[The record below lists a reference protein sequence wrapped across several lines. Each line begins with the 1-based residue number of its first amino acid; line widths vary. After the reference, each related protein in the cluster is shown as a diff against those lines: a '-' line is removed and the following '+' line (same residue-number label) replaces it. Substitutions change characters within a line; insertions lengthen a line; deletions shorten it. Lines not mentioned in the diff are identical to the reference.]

1 MKSSDT
7 QAYQITA
14 QQKTENIVT
23 SIINQST
30 EKIIN
35 TSDTGKTKAQQI
47 QELEDAIAS
56 AKKAYQA
63 SLDVI
68 QSSKDL
74 ITKLQ

>member
-56 AKKAYQA
+56 AKKTYQA